1 MGKERELPMH
11 GNTYAR
17 KHVCDLE
24 EEIKYESFVLLVA
37 FRAVKFILIL
47 CFDFV
52 LSQLR
57 QYESSAIEQV
67 T

>member
-1 MGKERELPMH
+1 MH
-11 GNTYAR
+11 GSTCAR
-17 KHVCDLE
+17 EHVCDLE

-37 FRAVKFILIL
+37 FHAVKFILTL

-52 LSQLR
+52 LSPLR
-57 QYESSAIEQV
+57 QHESSAIEQV